1 MIKLREV
8 TKTFAGEKAVDQL
21 ALSVKKGS
29 IFGLLGSNGA
39 GKTTLLKMIAGIY
52 RPDAGRVLIGGQAVY
67 EQTEVKQRILF
78 MPDTPHFFPQ
88 ATIRQMARFYR
99 SIYPSWSEERY
110 RQLTDIFKL
119 DPKRKL
125 HRFSKGM
132 KRQAAFVLALSCMP
146 ELLIMDEPIDGL
158 DPVMRRMIKNL
169 LFQETAAREL
179 TVVISSHNLRE
190 IEDMCDHVGIMHQ
203 GRMLLEKEV
212 DDLKLD
218 THKVQVAFR
227 ENEHEEVV
235 CQQLSVVHK
244 ERRGSVL
251 LMIIRGERERITEL
265 FQAYEPHVFDLLP
278 LTLEEI
284 FIYEMEDAGYDIQ
297 PILL

>member
-1 MIKLREV
+1 MIELREV
-8 TKTFAGEKAVDQL
+8 TKTFTEEKAVDQL
-21 ALSVKKGS
+21 ALTVKKGS

-39 GKTTLLKMIAGIY
+39 GKTTLLKIIAGIY
-52 RPDAGRVLIGGQAVY
+52 RPDAGKVLIGGQSVY
-67 EQTEVKQRILF
+67 EQPEVKQYILF
-78 MPDTPHFFPQ
+78 MPDTPYFFPQ

-110 RQLTDIFKL
+110 IQLTEIFKL

-132 KRQAAFVLALSCMP
+132 KRQAAFLLALSCMP
-146 ELLIMDEPIDGL
+146 ELLILDEPIDGL

-169 LFQETAAREL
+169 LFQETAAREM

-212 DDLKLD
+212 DDLKSD

-227 ENEHEEVV
+227 DSTHEEAV
-235 CQQLSVVHK
+235 CGQLSVVHK

-251 LMIIRGERERITEL
+251 LLIIRGERERIAETIE
-265 FQAYEPHVFDLLP
+265 AYEPHVFDLLP